1 MAHTETDTVMW
12 ADALMQSRRTVLPK
26 RLVGPGP
33 DAHQQGLMLRA
44 AAAAPDHGQRLPWRL
59 VEVPAS
65 ERSRLGDAF
74 AQALLERDPH
84 ANARELAQ
92 AREKALRAPWLLLAV
107 CRTRGDDP
115 EVPPAERLISLGCA
129 TQNLLLMASAM
140 GFGSAIT
147 SGKALSSA
155 ALRQFFSLHE
165 QEDAQCFINVGT
177 VSEARSGPP
186 RPDIG
191 RFFQVL
197 GTPTT

>member
-1 MAHTETDTVMW
+1 MTP
-12 ADALMQSRRTVLPK
+12 R
-26 RLVGPGP
+26 
-33 DAHQQGLMLRA
+33 
-44 AAAAPDHGQRLPWRL
+44 
-59 VEVPAS
+59 
-65 ERSRLGDAF
+65 
-74 AQALLERDPH
+74 
-84 ANARELAQ
+84 
-92 AREKALRAPWLLLAV
+92 
-107 CRTRGDDP
+107 C
-115 EVPPAERLISLGCA
+115 PPAERLISLGCA